1 MHSLPTSISRDK
13 LSIKMNE
20 NIVAIKEMVSYVVG
34 DFNYESVPVTF
45 KRKVDDIFTKVSSH
59 INWSLD
65 SFPQSLI
72 QATCTDDEKSAT
84 KLYCSKN
91 GLNLQLCLA
100 IRSVGDYFPPW
111 WYNAHLGTIISFGS
125 DPRLQ
130 YFSEQVEVKSK
141 TIAST
146 SSSASTSNFLS
157 LSRSTDSL
165 NSIDSKLESS
175 NTTHFI
181 ETDSFNLDWYP
192 RKPAKPEHPDEK
204 INIVMFVPG
213 LGLSSKN
220 VISYSSL

>member
-1 MHSLPTSISRDK
+1 
-13 LSIKMNE
+13 MNE
-20 NIVAIKEMVSYVVG
+20 NIIAIKEMVSYVVA

-59 INWSLD
+59 INRSFD
-65 SFPQSLI
+65 SFPQSFI
-72 QATCTDDEKSAT
+72 QATCNDDERSVT
-84 KLYCSKN
+84 KLYCSEN
-91 GLNLQLCLA
+91 GLNLQLCHA

-130 YFSEQVEVKSK
+130 YFTEQVEVKSK

-146 SSSASTSNFLS
+146 SSTASMNNFLS
-157 LSRSTDSL
+157 SSSSTDSL
-165 NSIDSKLESS
+165 NLTDSKLGS
-175 NTTHFI
+175 NTTHFV

-192 RKPAKPEHPDEK
+192 LKPAKPEHRDEK

-220 VISYSSL
+220 VISYSSF